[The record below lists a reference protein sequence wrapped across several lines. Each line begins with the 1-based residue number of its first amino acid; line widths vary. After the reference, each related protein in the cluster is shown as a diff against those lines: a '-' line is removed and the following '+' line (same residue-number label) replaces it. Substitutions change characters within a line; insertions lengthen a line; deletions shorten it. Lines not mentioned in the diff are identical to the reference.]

1 MNLTPF
7 FTARIMLWKDRSG
20 LSGRRLRGS
29 AMLFCNVGYMEK
41 YQGQTKADTIKGGG
55 SWVAEHGTG
64 HEVCNF
70 LPVNGKVYGY
80 VQAMG
85 SGIDVER
92 LGADKVANFV
102 DGIDVVWTANKPGVG
117 TVVVGWYRNA
127 RVHGPFK
134 KFDPV
139 PLVQAANGIAH
150 YLIEA
155 RASDATLLEV
165 DARVLEVP
173 RRQKGGMGQ
182 SNVWYADQPGQE
194 AFLARVA
201 RALRNGAVPPAPQA
215 IPGGRATPDHALKVK
230 VEKSAIRMTWTHYE
244 KLGYVV
250 ESVEADNVGWDLEAV
265 SGKTKLRIEV
275 KGLSGNGQQI
285 ELSPNEYKAFS
296 AQASDYRLA
305 IVSEALTPKARLA
318 LARFSV
324 EFGRFVIES
333 DEKGVVS
340 FEPKTGA
347 IVRFA

>member
-1 MNLTPF
+1 
-7 FTARIMLWKDRSG
+7 
-20 LSGRRLRGS
+20 
-29 AMLFCNVGYMEK
+29 MLFCNVGYMEK

-92 LGADKVANFV
+92 LGADEDEESI
-102 DGIDVVWTANKPGVG
+102 DGIDVVWTANKSGVG

-127 RVHGPFK
+127 RVHGHFK

-139 PLVQAANGIAH
+139 PPVQAANRIEN

-194 AFLARVA
+194 AFLAQVA
-201 RALRNGAVPPAPQA
+201 QALRNGVVPPAPPA
-215 IPGGRATPDHALKVK
+215 PPEGRATPNQAQKVK
-230 VEKSAIRMTWTHYE
+230 VEKSAIRITSAHYE
-244 KLGYVV
+244 KLGYIV
-250 ESVEADNVGWDLEAV
+250 ESVEVDNAGWDLEAV

-296 AQASDYRLA
+296 AQTNDYRLA

-318 LARFSV
+318 IARFSA
-324 EFGRFVIES
+324 EFGRFVIEG
-333 DEKGVVS
+333 DDRGVVS